1 MNDED
6 KRALLVALIKE
17 IQVYEEEQEN
27 GQWLKSIKFNLPLLN
42 EELNLGLDN
51 DEHCETVA
59 LLSKK

>member
-1 MNDED
+1 MGE
-6 KRALLVALIKE
+6 
-17 IQVYEEEQEN
+17 
-27 GQWLKSIKFNLPLLN
+27 GWLKSIKFNLPLLN